1 MRIQPHCF
9 PLRYDNHATNLSQL
23 SANNIYSAR
32 KNSNTRHGNHSQHAS
47 PQAIF
52 HCRNHILHFMLSLQ
66 LANTHHSPF
75 LQQLVASLATSHM
88 HSVQLWDHQTST
100 FPTNNMG
107 KCLSIVYNWLKNTL
121 ERDWRPDDLC
131 ILLFLIGENTTALT
145 QRLELLG
152 KLQVERIKLISLFI
166 TTNGATTG
174 WTSCCTN

>member
-1 MRIQPHCF
+1 MGWFRGWVINAYYFYFVSFIRSATLCPNFFALLYLNNIFLHPTHKAFYLAITKFLISMRIQPHCF

-88 HSVQLWDHQTST
+88 HSVQL
-100 FPTNNMG
+100 
-107 KCLSIVYNWLKNTL
+107 
-121 ERDWRPDDLC
+121 
-131 ILLFLIGENTTALT
+131 
-145 QRLELLG
+145 
-152 KLQVERIKLISLFI
+152 
-166 TTNGATTG
+166 
-174 WTSCCTN
+174 